1 MNGFEIMADTYR
13 TQGKE
18 HKAELYEY
26 LARCSDDDINTLY
39 DSSAFN
45 EIVKAY
51 LKRAVKELVKED
63 VIDEEQGA
71 CVCRRF
77 RLLHDEMSSCDVLRG
92 V

>member
-13 TQGKE
+13 TQDKE
-18 HKAELYEY
+18 RKAELYEY

-45 EIVKAY
+45 EIAKAY
-51 LKRAVKELVKED
+51 LKRSVKELVEED

-77 RLLHDEMSSCDVLRG
+77 KLLHDEMSSCDVLKG